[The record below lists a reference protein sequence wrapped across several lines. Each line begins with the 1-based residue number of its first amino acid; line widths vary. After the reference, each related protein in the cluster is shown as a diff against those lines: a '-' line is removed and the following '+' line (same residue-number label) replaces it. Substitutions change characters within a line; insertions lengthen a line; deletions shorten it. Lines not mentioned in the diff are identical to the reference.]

1 VQPCISPNENE
12 FPGFSAAPHETPK
25 GPLLQMSQKVAPVVK
40 LERPE
45 KCIVAFGLS
54 AGILEPLEVR
64 LEV

>member
-1 VQPCISPNENE
+1 
-12 FPGFSAAPHETPK
+12 
-25 GPLLQMSQKVAPVVK
+25 VVK